1 MSKSRAITHAATTLF
16 LLASLVTAAARS
28 ARAAEPPS
36 ETDVPVVIGA
46 TVCFVVHRPQG
57 EMTARDRVERIHY
70 VFARYLGA
78 QEGNFTLH
86 AIGKDG
92 SAGVAIY
99 LNGDHLITVTR
110 DDASLTRSKSCAS
123 VAGYWKEALEKAF
136 AETHVRP
143 DHG

>member
-1 MSKSRAITHAATTLF
+1 MFKSRTLMHAAAAFF
-16 LLASLVTAAARS
+16 LGMGVAGSAARS
-28 ARAAEPPS
+28 APAAPPS
-36 ETDVPVVIGA
+36 ETDVPVIIGA

-70 VFARYLGA
+70 VFAKYLGA
-78 QEGNFTLH
+78 DEGKFTLR

-99 LNGDHLITVTR
+99 LNEDHLITVTPA
-110 DDASLTRSKSCAS
+110 DASLTRSKSCPAVAS
-123 VAGYWKEALEKAF
+123 YWKEALEKAF

-143 DHG
+143 HQP